1 MDTSQESVI
10 ISQLQEQR
18 DYFNKGITKNLSE
31 CMDALKRLKASVK
44 RHTEDIA
51 SALWE
56 DLHKSAYESYLTETG
71 IVLRELKMLINNLK
85 SWARTENVSSPV
97 FLWPSK
103 SKIVKEPYGQVL
115 ILGPWNYPFQ
125 LIMIPLAS
133 AIAAG
138 NVVALK
144 PSANAPKT
152 AEIIDKIISEVFN
165 KEHVRCFHGEMEVS
179 QLLLSRRF
187 DYIFFTGSPRVGKI
201 VMSAAANYL
210 TPVTLELGGKSPCI
224 VDETADIKTAARRII
239 WGKLVNAGQTCI
251 APDYLLV
258 HKKVKKKLLEYMVD
272 YINRFYG
279 ENPQDSVDYARIV
292 SPVALDRLV
301 NLIKGEEVYY
311 GGISDRDSKYLSPTI
326 LDNVSDESPIMQE
339 EIFGPIL
346 PVLTVDDIEDAISYV
361 RRHEKPLALYYFGNP
376 EKGKAVINQT
386 SSGGVCIND
395 TILHVANSKLPFGGV
410 GQSGMGNY
418 HGRAGFETFTHRRSI
433 IISKS
438 WIDFSIKFPPY
449 KSLSLLKRLLN

>member
-1 MDTSQESVI
+1 MESII

-18 DYFNKGITKNLSE
+18 NYFNKGITKKLPE
-31 CMDALKRLKASVK
+31 RIDALKRLQASVK

-56 DLHKSAYESYLTETG
+56 DLHKSAYEAYLTETG
-71 IVLRELKMLINNLK
+71 MVLRELKMLISNLK
-85 SWARTENVSSPV
+85 NWMRTENVCSPV
-97 FLWPSK
+97 FLFPSK
-103 SKIVKEPYGQVL
+103 SKIVKEPYGHTL

-144 PSANAPKT
+144 PSADAPKT
-152 AEIIDKIISEVFN
+152 AEIINKIVSEVFD
-165 KEHVRCFHGEMEVS
+165 KGHARCFHGELEVS
-179 QLLLSRRF
+179 EFLLSQRF

-201 VMSAAANYL
+201 VMAAAANYL

-258 HKKVKKKLLEYMVD
+258 HKNVKKELLEHMVG
-272 YINRFYG
+272 YIKQFYG
-279 ENPQDSVDYARIV
+279 ENPQESVDYARIV
-292 SPVALDRLV
+292 SAAALDRLV
-301 NLIKGEEVYY
+301 NLIKGEGIYF
-311 GGISDRDSKYLSPTI
+311 GGISDRESRYLSPTI
-326 LDNVSDESPIMQE
+326 LNNVSDKSPIMQE

-346 PVLTVDDIEDAISYV
+346 PVLAVDNIEDAISYV
-361 RRHEKPLALYYFGNP
+361 QQHEKPLALYYFGNP
-376 EKGKAVINQT
+376 EKGKMVINQT
-386 SSGGVCIND
+386 SSGGACIND
-395 TILHVANSKLPFGGV
+395 TILHIANSKLPFGGV
-410 GQSGMGNY
+410 GQSGMGSY
-418 HGRAGFETFTHRRSI
+418 HGRAGFETFTHRRSV
-433 IISKS
+433 IISRNR
-438 WIDFSIKFPPY
+438 IDFSIKFPPY
-449 KSLSLLKRLLN
+449 KNLSLLKWLLG